1 MSELLQRK
9 QRKQAMIF
17 SEPED
22 DIVVEDNMAAIRID
36 VIEAQSDEK
45 DEEEDKVQHD
55 APIFVNDSKM
65 LSN

>member
-55 APIFVNDSKM
+55 APEFVNDSKI